1 MMTYNFEWKQT
12 DNKQK
17 LKIELKI
24 NITKPKQLSRGV
36 VVNDLIN
43 INFPHE
49 NILADG

>member
-12 DNKQK
+12 ANKQK
-17 LKIELKI
+17 LKI

-43 INFPHE
+43 INFSQE